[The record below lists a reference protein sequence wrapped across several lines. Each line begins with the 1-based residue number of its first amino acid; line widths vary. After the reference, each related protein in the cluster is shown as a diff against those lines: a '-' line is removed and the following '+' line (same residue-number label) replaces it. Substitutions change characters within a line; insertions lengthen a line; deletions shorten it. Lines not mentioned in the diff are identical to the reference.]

1 MDGGPATHRAA
12 AVRYFNACNVYAGI
26 MAKQRMN
33 RNGRG
38 LFLGLI
44 LGAILGFVVGRFTGN
59 PTLAV
64 IIGAIVVGLLM
75 YRVNP
80 GDSR

>member
-1 MDGGPATHRAA
+1 MP
-12 AVRYFNACNVYAGI
+12 
-26 MAKQRMN
+26 KQQMN

-59 PTLAV
+59 PTLS
-64 IIGAIVVGLLM
+64 IIVGAIVVGLLM

-80 GDSR
+80 GDRR

>member
-1 MDGGPATHRAA
+1 
-12 AVRYFNACNVYAGI
+12 
-26 MAKQRMN
+26 MAKQPMN

-44 LGAILGFVVGRFTGN
+44 LGAILGLVVGRFTGN
-59 PTLAV
+59 PTFAI

-80 GDSR
+80 GDRK